1 MKRLFAIRHLV
12 VLAVAAA
19 TTLMVSCFK
28 DDIIELPSGKPFQ
41 PTTSDRIVFQAG
53 AQWAEEDVIS
63 RNAATPNRV
72 GKHELTSADG
82 ELSLPM
88 GVYVED
94 GIRSTISDAE
104 TRGTVIT
111 DEAGITNFNVWAALT
126 KTDDSVINYFSNIA
140 YKKESDNIFYP
151 VNEADEYYW
160 PGSGKLDF
168 VAVANTPASG
178 FTTTMTGNKLTS
190 FDYTVPADATA
201 QNDIMVAI
209 ADEVDGNLGASVPL
223 EFKHIMSAVNIEIGK
238 VVAGEIRSIKLTGVY
253 NKGTYNIA
261 TNKWTIDTNSKADYD
276 VIFANGDKFTSTGN
290 ETDGTLVNASNAT
303 FLFIPQEPAEGAEMI
318 IEFYD
323 TTTGRLYSDAAG
335 AYEPAL
341 RGKIAGD
348 IWDIAKTT
356 NYKLSI
362 DESFTLTIE
371 PTGKKL
377 DAHYIIT
384 EVNVTVDGIAN
395 WTITATSNDG
405 SSSQLSILPKS
416 AANPLAQQGFWTDK
430 VVNESGVETATSARG
445 EQSYSGSG
453 NLENEPFLL
462 FIPENI
468 NDKDRE
474 IEIILSS
481 SDASKPA
488 ETTKVLLQKYPNW
501 TGNIGWEVVDDD
513 ETGKY
518 GFKWTRKVAYVYPY
532 WRLLESTAIN
542 QSQAYIDQYVA
553 GDNGF
558 ATVGTYSKTE
568 YVLVFIPTTSYRSY
582 IWLDYTVL
590 NSVEGADSST
600 DGYTNT
606 LELYRQ
612 AGNTATSEFET
623 ILDATKKSESGH
635 ETEDLFRIAN
645 EGDIADGAP
654 AAEGTDNDLSAIMEY
669 IQKKNRYC
677 LQMHSID
684 SGDSDGSGT
693 TYVPYFQE
701 KDLKWFLPAYGQF
714 TGVDFTP
721 ENTTDSAA
729 DYWSSTIGTTTTT
742 AFIGS
747 GVEKDRDL
755 EFAVIAVRVNEN
767 GYGTAT
773 VTVDNSSIAGG
784 ENGDT
789 NNWLE

>member
-223 EFKHIMSAVNIEIGK
+223 EFKHIMSAVNIQIGSIS
-238 VVAGEIRSIKLTGVY
+238 AGTIESITLKGVY
-253 NKGTYNIA
+253 DKGTFNIA
-261 TNKWTIDTNSKADYD
+261 TRKWSVDTSSTKNYTVK
-276 VIFANGDKFTSTGN
+276 FAGGGDSFTTTGN
-290 ETDGTLVNASNAT
+290 QAAGTNINADDAT
-303 FLFIPQEPAEGAEMI
+303 FLFIPQEPGEGAVMDVVFNNGDKTE
-318 IEFYD
+318 
-323 TTTGRLYSDAAG
+323 TVSAS
-335 AYEPAL
+335 
-341 RGKIAGD
+341 IAGD
-348 IWDIAKTT
+348 IWDMAKTV
-356 NYKLSI
+356 NYRISI
-362 DESFTLTIE
+362 DESFTLLVE

-384 EVNVTVDGIAN
+384 DVNVTVKGITN
-395 WTITATSNDG
+395 WQITAVANDNAEVT
-405 SSSQLSILPKS
+405 ILPYDE
-416 AANPLAQQGFWTDK
+416 ANPLAQAGFWTDK
-430 VVNESGVETATSARG
+430 EVDTNGVEGNSARG
-445 EQSYSGSG
+445 TNSYTGSG
-453 NLENEPFLL
+453 DITAKHFVL

-468 NDKDRE
+468 SDSDRQ
-474 IEIILSS
+474 ISIILSS
-481 SDASKPA
+481 TTDGSTAT
-488 ETTKVLLQKYPNW
+488 TTKVLLQKYPNW
-501 TGNIGWEVVDDD
+501 TANDIGWEVVDDD
-513 ETGKY
+513 EAGKY
-518 GFKWTRKVAYVYPY
+518 GFKWTRKVSYIFPY
-532 WRLLESTAIN
+532 KLGSNWTGAHYTEDEARALI
-542 QSQAYIDQYVA
+542 QGFIDQYDA
-553 GDNGF
+553 GDYVTYDTFTHNWFTTRMYIQIDYTKLNNISG
-558 ATVGTYSKTE
+558 ATSSSDGLANTLALYDLAGSAATGAFEAAIKNTYKTE
-568 YVLVFIPTTSYRSY
+568 SGKEGENMFRLAG
-582 IWLDYTVL
+582 DYEI
-590 NSVEGADSST
+590 SEGVPAHE
-600 DGYTNT
+600 G
-606 LELYRQ
+606 
-612 AGNTATSEFET
+612 SE
-623 ILDATKKSESGH
+623 A
-635 ETEDLFRIAN
+635 
-645 EGDIADGAP
+645 
-654 AAEGTDNDLSAIMEY
+654 DLSGILEY
-669 IQKKNRYC
+669 ILKKNEYQ
-677 LQMHSID
+677 LYKENNATIGSI
-684 SGDSDGSGT
+684 
-693 TYVPYFQE
+693 TYFVKFNRS
-701 KDLKWFLPAYGQF
+701 DLKWYLPAYGQF

-721 ENTTDSAA
+721 EDSTDKAA
-729 DYWSSTIGTTTTT
+729 DYWSSTAVNGNTYSY
-742 AFIGS
+742 IGS
-747 GVEKDRDL
+747 GEQKDRD
-755 EFAVIAVRVNEN
+755 ESFAVIAGRKNINEY
-767 GYGTAT
+767 GTGTAT

>member
-151 VNEADEYYW
+151 VHEADEYYW

-223 EFKHIMSAVNIEIGK
+223 EFKHIMSAVNIQIGSIS
-238 VVAGEIRSIKLTGVY
+238 AGTIESITLKGVY
-253 NKGTYNIA
+253 DKGTFNIA
-261 TNKWTIDTNSKADYD
+261 TRKWSVDTSSTKNYTVK
-276 VIFANGDKFTSTGN
+276 FAGGGDSFTTTGN
-290 ETDGTLVNASNAT
+290 QAAGTNINADDAT
-303 FLFIPQEPAEGAEMI
+303 FLFIPQEPGEGAVMDVVFNNGDKTE
-318 IEFYD
+318 
-323 TTTGRLYSDAAG
+323 TVSAS
-335 AYEPAL
+335 
-341 RGKIAGD
+341 IAGD
-348 IWDIAKTT
+348 IWDMAKTV
-356 NYKLSI
+356 NYRISI
-362 DESFTLTIE
+362 DESFTLLVE

-384 EVNVTVDGIAN
+384 DVNVTVKGITN
-395 WTITATSNDG
+395 WQITAVANDNAEVT
-405 SSSQLSILPKS
+405 ILPYDE
-416 AANPLAQQGFWTDK
+416 ANPLAQAGFWTDK
-430 VVNESGVETATSARG
+430 EVDTNGVEGNSARG
-445 EQSYSGSG
+445 TNSYTGSG
-453 NLENEPFLL
+453 DITAKHFVL

-468 NDKDRE
+468 SDSDRQ
-474 IEIILSS
+474 ISIILSS
-481 SDASKPA
+481 TTDGSTAT
-488 ETTKVLLQKYPNW
+488 TTKVLLQKYPNW
-501 TGNIGWEVVDDD
+501 TANDIGWEVVDDD
-513 ETGKY
+513 EAGKY
-518 GFKWTRKVAYVYPY
+518 GFKWTRKVSYIFPY
-532 WRLLESTAIN
+532 KLGSNWTGAHYTEDEARALI
-542 QSQAYIDQYVA
+542 QGFIDQYDA
-553 GDNGF
+553 GDYVTYDTFTHNWFTTRMYIQIDYTKLNNISG
-558 ATVGTYSKTE
+558 ATSSSDGLANTLALYDLAGSAATGAFEAAIKNTYKTE
-568 YVLVFIPTTSYRSY
+568 SGK
-582 IWLDYTVL
+582 
-590 NSVEGADSST
+590 EGE
-600 DGYTNT
+600 NMFR
-606 LELYRQ
+606 L
-612 AGNTATSEFET
+612 AGDDEISEGVPAHEG
-623 ILDATKKSESGH
+623 SE
-635 ETEDLFRIAN
+635 A
-645 EGDIADGAP
+645 
-654 AAEGTDNDLSAIMEY
+654 DLSGILEY
-669 IQKKNRYC
+669 ILKKNEYQ
-677 LQMHSID
+677 LYKENNATIGSI
-684 SGDSDGSGT
+684 
-693 TYVPYFQE
+693 TYFVKFNRS
-701 KDLKWFLPAYGQF
+701 DLKWYLPAYGQF

-721 ENTTDSAA
+721 EDSTDKAA
-729 DYWSSTIGTTTTT
+729 DYWSSTAVNGSTYSY
-742 AFIGS
+742 IGS
-747 GVEKDRDL
+747 GEQKDRD
-755 EFAVIAVRVNEN
+755 ESFAVIAGRKNINEY
-767 GYGTAT
+767 GTGTAT

>member
-223 EFKHIMSAVNIEIGK
+223 EFKHIMSAVNIQIGSIS
-238 VVAGEIRSIKLTGVY
+238 AGTIESITLKGVY
-253 NKGTYNIA
+253 DKGTFNIA
-261 TNKWTIDTNSKADYD
+261 TRKWSVDTSSTKNYTVK
-276 VIFANGDKFTSTGN
+276 FAGGGDSFTTTGN
-290 ETDGTLVNASNAT
+290 QAAGTNINADDAT
-303 FLFIPQEPAEGAEMI
+303 FLFIPQEPGEGAVMDVVFNNGDKTE
-318 IEFYD
+318 
-323 TTTGRLYSDAAG
+323 TVSAS
-335 AYEPAL
+335 
-341 RGKIAGD
+341 IAGD
-348 IWDIAKTT
+348 IWDMAKTV
-356 NYKLSI
+356 NYRISI
-362 DESFTLTIE
+362 DESFTLLVE

-384 EVNVTVDGIAN
+384 DVNVTVKGITN
-395 WTITATSNDG
+395 WQITAVANDNAEVT
-405 SSSQLSILPKS
+405 ILPYDE
-416 AANPLAQQGFWTDK
+416 ANPLAQAGFWTDK
-430 VVNESGVETATSARG
+430 EVDTNGVEGNSARG
-445 EQSYSGSG
+445 TNSYTGSG
-453 NLENEPFLL
+453 DITAKHFVL

-468 NDKDRE
+468 SDSDRQ
-474 IEIILSS
+474 ISIILSS
-481 SDASKPA
+481 TTDGSTAT
-488 ETTKVLLQKYPNW
+488 TTKVLLQKYPNW
-501 TGNIGWEVVDDD
+501 TANDIGWEVVDDD
-513 ETGKY
+513 EAGKY
-518 GFKWTRKVAYVYPY
+518 GFKWTRKVSYIFPY
-532 WRLLESTAIN
+532 KLGSSWTGAHYTEDEARALI
-542 QSQAYIDQYVA
+542 QGFIDQYDA
-553 GDNGF
+553 GDYVTYDTFTHNWFTTRMYIQIDYTKLNNISG
-558 ATVGTYSKTE
+558 ATSSSDGLANTLALYDLAGSAATGAFEAAIKNTYKTE
-568 YVLVFIPTTSYRSY
+568 SGKEGENMFRLAG
-582 IWLDYTVL
+582 DYEI
-590 NSVEGADSST
+590 SEGVPAHE
-600 DGYTNT
+600 G
-606 LELYRQ
+606 
-612 AGNTATSEFET
+612 SE
-623 ILDATKKSESGH
+623 A
-635 ETEDLFRIAN
+635 
-645 EGDIADGAP
+645 
-654 AAEGTDNDLSAIMEY
+654 DLSGILEY
-669 IQKKNRYC
+669 ILKKNEYQ
-677 LQMHSID
+677 LYKENNATIGSI
-684 SGDSDGSGT
+684 
-693 TYVPYFQE
+693 TYFVKFNRS
-701 KDLKWFLPAYGQF
+701 DLKWYLPAYGQF

-721 ENTTDSAA
+721 EDSTDKAA
-729 DYWSSTIGTTTTT
+729 DYWSSTAVNGNTYSY
-742 AFIGS
+742 IGS
-747 GVEKDRDL
+747 GEQKDRD
-755 EFAVIAVRVNEN
+755 ESFAVIAGRKNINEY
-767 GYGTAT
+767 GTGTAT